1 MRVLLAVDGSDDAR
15 AAGAWL
21 AQHPLP
27 TGSRLRVVTA
37 VSIPPSALDIPTVRE
52 FNTALREQ
60 AREAAEAARAQLA
73 PGFAQSEVLVREGDA
88 REVILTAAETWPAD
102 LVVMGARGLGAV
114 AGLLL
119 GSVSLG
125 VARHAPCSVLV
136 VKPGAGVARG
146 IVIGID
152 GSPPAADAARFVA
165 RLPLDP
171 TAVVRL
177 IGAVELPPI
186 PATTPGF
193 ARGLVQEARMQIV
206 NERKAM
212 LQQAL
217 ASAAEPLSEIV
228 KNVERQVLLGPPAD
242 VLLAAGAKPDI
253 GLVVIGAR
261 GLGTLGRLLLGSVSE
276 NVLRHADRP
285 VLIVKGATS

>member
-1 MRVLLAVDGSDDAR
+1 MRILLAVDGSDDAR

-21 AQHPLP
+21 ARLP
-27 TGSRLRVVTA
+27 VPSGSRLRVLSV

-52 FNTALREQ
+52 FNAAIREE
-60 AREAAEAARAQLA
+60 ARAAAEAARARCA
-73 PGFAQSEVLVREGDA
+73 PGFAQSEGLVLEGDA
-88 REVILTAAETWPAD
+88 RAVIVKAAETWPAD
-102 LVVMGARGLGAV
+102 LVVLGARGLGAV
-114 AGLLL
+114 AGALL

-136 VKPGAGVARG
+136 VKPGAGLARG

-152 GSPPAADAARFVA
+152 GSPPAADAARFVG

-177 IGAVELPPI
+177 IGAVEPPPM
-186 PATTPGF
+186 PATTPRF
-193 ARGLVQEARMQIV
+193 ARGLVQEARAQIM

-212 LQQAL
+212 LEHAL
-217 ASAAEPLSEIV
+217 TSAAQPLAGVV
-228 KNVERQVLLGPPAD
+228 KNVEQHVLLGPPAD
-242 VLLAAGAKPDI
+242 VLLAAAAKADV
-253 GLVVIGAR
+253 GLIVVGAR

-285 VLIVKGATS
+285 VLIVKGANS

>member
-21 AQHPLP
+21 AQLPLP
-27 TGSRLRVVTA
+27 AGSRLRVVTA

-186 PATTPGF
+186 PATTPRF

>member
-186 PATTPGF
+186 PATTPRF

>member
-1 MRVLLAVDGSDDAR
+1 
-15 AAGAWL
+15 
-21 AQHPLP
+21 
-27 TGSRLRVVTA
+27 
-37 VSIPPSALDIPTVRE
+37 
-52 FNTALREQ
+52 
-60 AREAAEAARAQLA
+60 
-73 PGFAQSEVLVREGDA
+73 
-88 REVILTAAETWPAD
+88 
-102 LVVMGARGLGAV
+102 
-114 AGLLL
+114 
-119 GSVSLG
+119 
-125 VARHAPCSVLV
+125 
-136 VKPGAGVARG
+136 
-146 IVIGID
+146 
-152 GSPPAADAARFVA
+152 
-165 RLPLDP
+165 
-171 TAVVRL
+171 
-177 IGAVELPPI
+177 
-186 PATTPGF
+186 
-193 ARGLVQEARMQIV
+193 MQIV